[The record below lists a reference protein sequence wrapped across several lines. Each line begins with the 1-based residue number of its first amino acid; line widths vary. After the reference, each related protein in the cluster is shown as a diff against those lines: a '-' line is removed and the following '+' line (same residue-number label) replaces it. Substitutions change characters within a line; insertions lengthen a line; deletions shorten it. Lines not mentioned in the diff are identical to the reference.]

1 MAASLYQVILNDV
14 ENHIFRHNRIF
25 IHTCMYKQIYYIG
38 FPGYLT
44 VLLDSDFYFIFLC
57 CGIVLKFELSCIFL
71 AEFVIQDGSGERYIP
86 PLCHDRKLLNSLF
99 IMSKSLGS
107 SSYLNKLRLSVKKW

>member
-38 FPGYLT
+38 FPGYRT
-44 VLLDSDFYFIFLC
+44 VLLDSDVYFIFLC

-71 AEFVIQDGSGERYIP
+71 AEFCDPRWIR
-86 PLCHDRKLLNSLF
+86 
-99 IMSKSLGS
+99 
-107 SSYLNKLRLSVKKW
+107 